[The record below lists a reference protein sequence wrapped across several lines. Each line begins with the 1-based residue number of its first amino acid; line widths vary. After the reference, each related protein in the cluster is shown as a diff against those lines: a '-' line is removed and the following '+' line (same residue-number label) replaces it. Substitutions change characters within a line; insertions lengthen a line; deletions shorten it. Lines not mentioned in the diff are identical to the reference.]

1 MNSKLSKLKVGK
13 LKHSKQ
19 TEKEFLELI
28 EKNKKLIFKIAN
40 VYGKN
45 HEEIKDLVQEITLQL
60 WKSFPDYN
68 QKFAITTWIYRI
80 ALNVSIS
87 FYRKEKSRQ
96 KIYHELTGQSQILFW
111 DEYKPDD
118 RLILLFQFIDQLKT
132 FEKAVIVLYLEGR
145 KNTEIAD
152 ILGISATNV
161 STKLNRIKTK
171 LSKDFKTI
179 KQ

>member
-1 MNSKLSKLKVGK
+1 MEK
-13 LKHSKQ
+13 LKHSNQ
-19 TEKEFLELI
+19 TDQEFIELL
-28 EKNKKLIFKIAN
+28 EKNKKLVFKIAN

-45 HEEIKDLVQEITLQL
+45 EEEIKDLVQEITLQL
-60 WKSFPDYN
+60 WKSFPGYN
-68 QKFAITTWIYRI
+68 PKYAITTWMYRI

-87 FYRKEKSRQ
+87 FYRKEKSRK
-96 KIYHELTGQSQILFW
+96 KIHQELSDKSQILFW
-111 DEYKPDD
+111 EEYKQDD
-118 RLILLFQFIDQLKT
+118 KLTLLYRFIDQLKT

-145 KNTEIAD
+145 KNTEIAE
-152 ILGISATNV
+152 ILGISSSNV